1 MSTIA
6 NEKTPSHILDA
17 LFPLPTMIDAD
28 VAPAL
33 HPGASIASAK
43 TLTELLK
50 DDYDRHHIF
59 FDKKGLHKYVA
70 I

>member
-1 MSTIA
+1 MSTTAI
-6 NEKTPSHILDA
+6 ERTPSHILHA
-17 LFPLPTMIDAD
+17 LFPLPTTIYAD
-28 VAPAL
+28 VAPAR

-43 TLTELLK
+43 TLMELLK

-59 FDKKGLHKYVA
+59 FDEKGLHKYVV